1 MRGMKESHIAIIICS
16 ESYASL
22 SWCLEELV
30 KTLECK
36 KMNEQ
41 VVMHS
46 TKWNPGK
53 QVEGTGN
60 QGQQSMESSREM
72 GGSSC

>member
-1 MRGMKESHIAIIICS
+1 MRGIKELLIAIIIFS
-16 ESYASL
+16 ESYASS

-53 QVEGTGN
+53 
-60 QGQQSMESSREM
+60 
-72 GGSSC
+72 